1 MINATLAQ
9 MRNSEKFFKTDEV
22 IHIING
28 RKKQQLGFFVP
39 EKLREEFKPFLQKIE
54 DDKNMNALKL
64 AAEAQAMDPIGDS
77 TIGDGI

>member
-64 AAEAQAMDPIGDS
+64 AAEAQTMDPIRDS

>member
-64 AAEAQAMDPIGDS
+64 AAEAQRMDPIGDS

>member
-64 AAEAQAMDPIGDS
+64 AAKAQTMDPIGDS